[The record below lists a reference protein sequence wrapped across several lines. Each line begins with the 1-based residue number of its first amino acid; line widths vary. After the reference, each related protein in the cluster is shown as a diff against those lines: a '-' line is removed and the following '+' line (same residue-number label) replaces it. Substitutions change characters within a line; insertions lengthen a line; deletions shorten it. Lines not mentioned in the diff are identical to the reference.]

1 MSIEFVNLL
10 DTPPPSN
17 FKLDSFKMRI
27 PLRAHHNYASRH
39 SDLRH
44 YNYGDPIVILNDVD
58 LGVNYITLNEL
69 TGEVIKS
76 SPNLYGHV
84 NDKGVKTTYGIE
96 QINANGLV
104 TEYLTI
110 KITSKHLRG
119 SYFEGIKF
127 SNIETVYKS
136 LMSLKKFYVPYQDFL
151 HGELTDADYCRD
163 LIIQDYEGV
172 KQVLQESTKPSTK
185 TNKGIHTFESPTS
198 KGLKWS
204 DRETASSSSPYVKI
218 YNKGLQVRHDADM
231 FTFTNEFLDIDSIST
246 SQYRIEFTLK
256 NKRHFGKYKIGNTLL
271 SHLRLSQDR
280 LLEIARLVFNCH
292 LEGIYKIPRSNRL
305 ALNESYPVN
314 NTNEFNLY
322 MLILAYR
329 KLGLPITSLVDEY
342 CHFVTSERFNLF
354 DKQTEDAKR
363 QRVYRY
369 QDRLREITKRLPDNI
384 SEGILHD
391 DKLNS
396 DAYAVYLRHT
406 YNTALNLQNLGVIQD
421 LEDALP
427 DGFPLKRLLSEDIKQ
442 ERLES
447 FKTSLERGNESWD
460 LFTTTV
466 QRIDQK

>member
-1 MSIEFVNLL
+1 MSQEYTNLL

-27 PLRAHHNYASRH
+27 PLRAHHNYRH
-39 SDLRH
+39 SDLPP
-44 YNYGDPIVILNDVD
+44 YQFGDPIVTLNDEN
-58 LGVNYITLNEL
+58 LGVNYITLNES

-76 SPNLYGHV
+76 SQNLYGHV
-84 NDKGVKTTYGIE
+84 NDKGVKTAYGIE
-96 QINANGLV
+96 QIKANGLV

-110 KITSKHLRG
+110 KVTSKHLRG
-119 SYFEGIKF
+119 SYFEGINK

-136 LMSLKKFYVPYQDFL
+136 LMSLKKFHVSYQDFL

-163 LIIQDYEGV
+163 LIIQDYEAV
-172 KQVLQESTKPSTK
+172 KQVLQELTKPSTK
-185 TNKGIHTFESPTS
+185 TNKGIHTFESPTA

-204 DRETASSSSPYVKI
+204 DRETASSDSPYVKI

-231 FTFTNEFLDIDSIST
+231 FTFTNEYLDINSIT
-246 SQYRIEFTLK
+246 ASQYRIEFTLK
-256 NKRHFGKYKIGNTLL
+256 NKRHFGKYKIGNTLI
-271 SHLRLSQDR
+271 SHLRLTQDR
-280 LLEIARLVFNCH
+280 LLEIARLIFNCH
-292 LEGIYKIPRSNRL
+292 LEGIYKVPRVNKL

-329 KLGLPITSLVDEY
+329 KLGLPITSLIDEY
-342 CHFVTSERFNLF
+342 SHFVTSERFDLF
-354 DKQTEDAKR
+354 DKHTYDAKR
-363 QRVYRY
+363 QKVYRY
-369 QDRLREITKRLPDNI
+369 QDKLHEIVKRLPDNI

-396 DAYAVYLRHT
+396 DAYGVYLRHT

-427 DGFPLKRLLSEDIKQ
+427 DGFPLKRFLADEIKK

-447 FKTSLERGNESWD
+447 FKTSEVRDSEAWG

-466 QRIDQK
+466 QGIEQN